1 MKIFRIWIDINCPAS
16 NAFYIIY
23 KWIIFFRL
31 TYPNTLSE
39 VLVADQHQRVM
50 LRFVVRDTASG
61 RPTEVH
67 QAFVK
72 ITHIDSNREIIFVA
86 ETDANDIY
94 KFDIVSI
101 ISL

>member
-1 MKIFRIWIDINCPAS
+1 M
-16 NAFYIIY
+16 
-23 KWIIFFRL
+23 
-31 TYPNTLSE
+31 
-39 VLVADQHQRVM
+39 ADQHQRVM

-101 ISL
+101 ISYVFSFVTGVMMK